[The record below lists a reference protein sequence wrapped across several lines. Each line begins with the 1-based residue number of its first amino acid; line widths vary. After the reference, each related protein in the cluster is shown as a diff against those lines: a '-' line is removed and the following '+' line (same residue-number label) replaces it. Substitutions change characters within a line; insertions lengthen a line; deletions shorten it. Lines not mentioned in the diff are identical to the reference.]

1 MAMTI
6 GAGTLAAMPA
16 EAATAPVAHGTVTA
30 AEGSG
35 PIVGIT
41 VCATHRNAR
50 GDYGAQRCTETAAD
64 GTYTIPV
71 TSSLWSISAEQ
82 RNLYGAWL
90 PQDYNN
96 RKAYSFATSPSRT
109 FNFALVR
116 GATISGY
123 LSPPESGPRIDYTH
137 VGAHR
142 VGSTGKVDKTA
153 TSFSN
158 VSSDG
163 YYRVAKL
170 PAGTYKLLVD
180 DGYSPVG
187 YANQWYPDAAAASGG
202 ERVTVGTGQSVTGRD
217 ISLSLAGSLT
227 IALHSPK
234 GSSLKGDLRVYDVDG
249 RVVYVGD
256 GDYTTAH
263 TIVGLHPGVYK
274 VRASPYDVSGYQ
286 EWFSWKR
293 TFGTANP
300 ITVTSGGT
308 TSRTLTFHYPTIKA
322 TKRPVVRLDANSI
335 VTSHAKWNVKPRYV
349 RYEWWR
355 DGKRIEYEGWD
366 WRLARKSDVGHR
378 FKVCQFADRSGYADG
393 RTCSDYSK
401 KVTTY

>member
-1 MAMTI
+1 MPVIFLLIAMTVS
-6 GAGTLAAMPA
+6 AAALAAMPA
-16 EAATAPVAHGTVTA
+16 EAATTPVAHGTVTA

-71 TSSLWSISAEQ
+71 TNSLWSISAEQ
-82 RNLYGAWL
+82 RYLYGAWL

-96 RKAYSFATSPSRT
+96 RKAYSFATSPTRT

-123 LSPPESGPRIDYTH
+123 VSPPEGGPRIDFTH

-142 VGSTGKVDKTA
+142 VGSTGKVAKTA

-187 YANQWYPDAAAASGG
+187 YANQWYPAAAAASGG
-202 ERVTVGTGQSVTGRD
+202 EAVTVGTGQAVTGRD
-217 ISLSLAGSLT
+217 ISLTLAGSLT
-227 IALHSPK
+227 ITLRKPS
-234 GSSLKGDLRVYDVDG
+234 GSLATGQVEVYDQDG
-249 RVVYVGD
+249 REIWQYAYGD
-256 GDYTTAH
+256 PSTR

-274 VRASPYDVSGYQ
+274 IRASPTNVGGYR
-286 EWFSWKR
+286 EWYSWKR
-293 TFGTANP
+293 TFATANP

-308 TSRTLTFHYPTIKA
+308 TTRTLTFHYPTIKA
-322 TKRPVVRLDANSI
+322 TKRPVVRLDMNQI
-335 VTSHAKWNVKPRYV
+335 
-349 RYEWWR
+349 
-355 DGKRIEYEGWD
+355 G
-366 WRLARKSDVGHR
+366 
-378 FKVCQFADRSGYADG
+378 
-393 RTCSDYSK
+393 
-401 KVTTY
+401 